1 MFYSIFRSFVK
12 LGLQWYVTDW
22 QIGKL
27 NQIDYNRPT
36 LIVSNHPNSFFD
48 AVIIAAFAP
57 TKIRFLARG
66 DVFKHPIA
74 NWALRTFFML
84 PIYKR
89 NDDREAQ
96 IKNAFTYDECV
107 RQLDQG
113 VNIFIFPEG
122 ISRNQFTIGPFMPS
136 GVTSIMTKAIQRDV
150 PIQIQ
155 PYIIGYNSF
164 NKLPKTV
171 SLEAVQAID
180 CTDYMQGG
188 ELQSVTILTK
198 LKDSMVNAAIE
209 RPTEPS
215 LELSKSKQWM
225 RIPALIGKVT
235 HNWFYQMIKKQIMKK
250 TTGTIFF
257 DSLLFGVLLFS
268 YPLII
273 LLLSVLI
280 GNIFG
285 FWWGVFI
292 FLLFPSLSY
301 CWVHDQKMGID
312 EQTEEGRANVF
323 N

>member
-1 MFYSIFRSFVK
+1 
-12 LGLQWYVTDW
+12 
-22 QIGKL
+22 
-27 NQIDYNRPT
+27 
-36 LIVSNHPNSFFD
+36 
-48 AVIIAAFAP
+48 
-57 TKIRFLARG
+57 
-66 DVFKHPIA
+66 
-74 NWALRTFFML
+74 ML

-89 NDDREAQ
+89 YDDKEAQ

-122 ISRNQFTIGPFMPS
+122 ISRNQFIIGPFMPN
-136 GVTSIMTKAIQRDV
+136 GVTSIITKAIQRDV

-171 SLEAVQAID
+171 SLEAVQPID
-180 CTDYMQGG
+180 CTDYMQDG

-198 LKDSMVNAAIE
+198 LKDRMVHAATE

-215 LELSKSKQWM
+215 VELSKSKQWM
-225 RIPALIGKVT
+225 RIPALVGKVT
-235 HNWFYQMIKKQIMKK
+235 HKWFYQMIKKQIMKK

-273 LLLSVLI
+273 LLLSILI

-285 FWWGVFI
+285 FWWGIFI
-292 FLLFPSLSY
+292 FLLFPALSY
-301 CWVHDQKMGID
+301 CWVHDQKVDID